1 MGTSSTLLEEDRNS
15 DFFLFIQKNGFP
27 VSIYKNKKRPQ
38 IMLAHSVQQRGNHQL
53 QEKVEEITSL
63 EDQRR
68 AKEQEVIKIV

>member
-1 MGTSSTLLEEDRNS
+1 
-15 DFFLFIQKNGFP
+15 
-27 VSIYKNKKRPQ
+27 
-38 IMLAHSVQQRGNHQL
+38 MLAHSVQQRGNHQL